1 MLYSHKPTPKAIMM
15 DKITTR
21 EKLILRLQ
29 EISEK
34 GILDA
39 EYADRSENMH
49 PLFMLTAMIV
59 PAT

>member
-1 MLYSHKPTPKAIMM
+1 MM

-21 EKLILRLQ
+21 DKLILRLQ

-39 EYADRSENMH
+39 EYADCSENMH
-49 PLFMLTAMIV
+49 SLFMYPAMMISATQSAIV
-59 PAT
+59 